1 MKKYSK
7 YKASGVV
14 WLGEIPSDWNR
25 YRIKFCFNSI
35 NGGVW
40 GEDPIGD
47 TNDIVCIRVAD
58 FDYTHGVID
67 TSNFTT
73 RNISPSEQKSRLLK
87 KGDLL
92 IEKSGGGE
100 LSPVGRVVKFDLD
113 IKAVCSNFI
122 NRLNTKKQF
131 NPDFLN
137 YLNRY
142 LYSRGITESCINQTT
157 GIQNLKVGEFVSNV
171 IFTPSRPEQH
181 TIVRFLDYKTGQI
194 DSFIANRQKQI
205 ELLKEQKACIIN
217 NAVTKG
223 INPNAKMKDS
233 GIEWIGEVP
242 EHWEILKL
250 KYIIKTMA
258 SGVSVNSTDDPA
270 EPFEFGI
277 LKTSCVYTGEF
288 NPNENK
294 KILESEFDR
303 MACQVKGNSIIMSRM
318 NTPELVGANGFV
330 DKDYKNLFLPDRL
343 WQTVF
348 FKKAQIVPRWLSYFL
363 ASHRFRTLI
372 SSLAT
377 GTSASMKNITQE
389 DVLGSSIC
397 LPTIKEQNE
406 MLVFFENETSI
417 IDTLIS
423 KYQKQIDLM
432 QEYRTSLISQAVTG
446 KIDVREWHPKKA
458 VTA

>member
-1 MKKYSK
+1 
-7 YKASGVV
+7 
-14 WLGEIPSDWNR
+14 
-25 YRIKFCFNSI
+25 
-35 NGGVW
+35 
-40 GEDPIGD
+40 
-47 TNDIVCIRVAD
+47 
-58 FDYTHGVID
+58 
-67 TSNFTT
+67 
-73 RNISPSEQKSRLLK
+73 
-87 KGDLL
+87 
-92 IEKSGGGE
+92 
-100 LSPVGRVVKFDLD
+100 
-113 IKAVCSNFI
+113 
-122 NRLNTKKQF
+122 
-131 NPDFLN
+131 
-137 YLNRY
+137 
-142 LYSRGITESCINQTT
+142 
-157 GIQNLKVGEFVSNV
+157 
-171 IFTPSRPEQH
+171 
-181 TIVRFLDYKTGQI
+181 
-194 DSFIANRQKQI
+194 
-205 ELLKEQKACIIN
+205 
-217 NAVTKG
+217 
-223 INPNAKMKDS
+223 MKDS